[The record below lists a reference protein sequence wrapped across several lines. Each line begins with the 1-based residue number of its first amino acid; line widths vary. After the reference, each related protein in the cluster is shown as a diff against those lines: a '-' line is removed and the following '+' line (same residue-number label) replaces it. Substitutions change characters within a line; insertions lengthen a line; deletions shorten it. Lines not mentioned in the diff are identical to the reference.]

1 MGMWTSATRAGTL
14 PAQPYL
20 ETPLGQ
26 TNTNRDRVAVAVTA
40 DGRRVPVRLP
50 DDSIVEVTLLGIL
63 RLLGQGVLSLI
74 SGSRREPDGR
84 RSVRR

>member
-1 MGMWTSATRAGTL
+1 VELT
-14 PAQPYL
+14 
-20 ETPLGQ
+20 LGQ
-26 TNTNRDRVAVAVTA
+26 TVSKRDRIAVAVTA

-50 DDSIVEVTLLGIL
+50 DDSTVDVTLLGIL

>member
-1 MGMWTSATRAGTL
+1 M
-14 PAQPYL
+14 
-20 ETPLGQ
+20 EHPLGKD
-26 TNTNRDRVAVAVTA
+26 TSRDRVAIAVTA

-50 DDSIVEVTLLGIL
+50 DDSIEVTLLGIL

-74 SGSRREPDGR
+74 TGSRREPDGR

>member
-1 MGMWTSATRAGTL
+1 
-14 PAQPYL
+14 
-20 ETPLGQ
+20 LGQ
-26 TNTNRDRVAVAVTA
+26 TNTNRDRVAIAVTA

-50 DDSIVEVTLLGIL
+50 ADSTVDVTLIGIL

-74 SGSRREPDGR
+74 TGSRREPDGR